1 MRLGTDRPLVIATAV
16 TVVPLAALVVVK
28 ASLGS
33 SPEEDPARPPANV
46 AAQQQTRPG
55 GGVPDATP
63 AGTTSPVPGGGK
75 NGTAAAG
82 GNGNG
87 GGAASAGGQKGG
99 GGTAELPALPPGTPR
114 LKSFVRVTEVRLSGA
129 ANGDYQR
136 QRETATFRMSPSYSL
151 NATGVR
157 ETMRGGVLS
166 SLTQKVIIEGT
177 KLSGYDGKAW
187 SHSTLTAA
195 QIGKMRDESDPRL
208 LTAVLR
214 GLPGLKVTGPDAAGT
229 TRFQGTTALDHLYAL
244 LPPQAAAE
252 ARKMLP
258 GGTAVALDMRADRNS
273 RPSWIGL
280 DASGAGTRFTGSM
293 TFHSYR

>member
-33 SPEEDPARPPANV
+33 SPEEDPVRPPANV
-46 AAQQQTRPG
+46 AAQQQARPG
-55 GGVPDATP
+55 AGAPDATP

-82 GNGNG
+82 GNGG

-99 GGTAELPALPPGTPR
+99 GGSAKLPGLPPGTPR

-136 QRETATFRMSPSYSL
+136 QRETATFTMSPAYSL

-157 ETMRGGVLS
+157 ETMQGGVLS

-177 KLSGYDGKAW
+177 RLSGYDGKAW

-214 GLPGLKVTGPDAAGT
+214 GLPGLKVTGPDASGT
-229 TRFQGTTALDHLYAL
+229 TRFQGTTVLDHLYAL
-244 LPPQAAAE
+244 LPQQAAAE
-252 ARKMLP
+252 ARKVLP
-258 GGTAVALDMRADRNS
+258 GGTAVALDLRADRNG

-280 DASGAGTRFTGSM
+280 DGSGPGTRFTGSM